1 MKHLIAL
8 ALAALLALSC
18 AGFALAEAQTY
29 DLFTVGGKATLTLTI
44 DREPLYITLDET
56 FTELGASHATVEMD
70 GLAPCVISVAKS
82 DIAEDQSL
90 TDMGEEGLET
100 LKARVSEQFENPE
113 ILTGKVGDITYIAIK
128 TCGEA
133 SDVHSVFTIEK
144 GYFVQLDQYRA
155 DFSELSEEDETFARE
170 VLAGLNVRTAE

>member
-18 AGFALAEAQTY
+18 AGIALSEAQTY
-29 DLFTVGGKATLTLTI
+29 DLFTVGDKAMLTLTI
-44 DREPLYITLDET
+44 DCEPLYITLDET
-56 FTELGASHATVEMD
+56 FTELGASHATVETD
-70 GLAPCVISVAKS
+70 GLAQCVISVAKS

-90 TDMGEEGLET
+90 TEMGEEGLES

-113 ILTGKVGDITYIAIK
+113 ILTGKIGDITYIAIK
-128 TCGEA
+128 TCSET

-144 GYFVQLDQYRA
+144 GYFLQLDQFHA
-155 DFSELSEEDETFARE
+155 DFSELNEEDEAFARN
-170 VLAGLNVRTAE
+170 VLAGLNVRELE